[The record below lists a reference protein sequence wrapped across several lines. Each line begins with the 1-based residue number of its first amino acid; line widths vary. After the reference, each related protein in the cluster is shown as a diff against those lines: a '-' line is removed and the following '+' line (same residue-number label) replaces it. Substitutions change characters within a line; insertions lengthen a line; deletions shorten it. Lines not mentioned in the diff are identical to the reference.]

1 MAASTRASKQR
12 LATCGDLDRLGGET
26 ARAFAFDRRSAAQLH
41 QATAVRLRAAKD
53 RELLGRLAEF
63 DATFPDREAR
73 AVALE
78 SSTGVPVEP
87 ALAALDRLRSTGALL
102 ALADG
107 TSTTRQHRAAERRT
121 VTLVEGLAAGRV
133 APIRPS

>member
-1 MAASTRASKQR
+1 M
-12 LATCGDLDRLGGET
+12 
-26 ARAFAFDRRSAAQLH
+26 
-41 QATAVRLRAAKD
+41 RLRAAKD